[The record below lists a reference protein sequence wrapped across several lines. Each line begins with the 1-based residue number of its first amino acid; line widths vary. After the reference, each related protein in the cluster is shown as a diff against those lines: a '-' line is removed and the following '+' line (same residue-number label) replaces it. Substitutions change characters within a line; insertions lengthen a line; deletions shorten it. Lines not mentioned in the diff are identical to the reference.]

1 MSASGLL
8 RLLQL
13 SDSSFPTGGYSLSHG
28 LEGLHAMG
36 WIKGE
41 ADVRDVAL
49 THIEET
55 LAQQDLPAVS
65 NAHLCASGVDLN
77 AIVALDELL
86 TVLKPV
92 PSFRNASMRVGRRM
106 MESAQPLYSSL
117 IADRY
122 LHAIR
127 NGATDGHHAVAFGV
141 VTCAAGSAAGSTA
154 GSTTGCAAGIERAD
168 AVTAFAA
175 SSLNSYVAAA
185 VRLGMIGQRAAQRII
200 ATLEPALMA
209 AIAMAPLVAL
219 EDLGGYMPSIDI
231 AGMRQPALAARMF
244 AS

>member
-1 MSASGLL
+1 
-8 RLLQL
+8 
-13 SDSSFPTGGYSLSHG
+13 
-28 LEGLHAMG
+28 MG

-65 NAHLCASGVDLN
+65 NAHLCASGVDMN
-77 AIVALDELL
+77 AILALDELL

-117 IADRY
+117 MADRY

-127 NGATDGHHAVAFGV
+127 DGATDGHHAVTFGV
-141 VTCAAGSAAGSTA
+141 VTCTA
-154 GSTTGCAAGIERAD
+154 GIDRAD

-185 VRLGMIGQRAAQRII
+185 VRLGVIGQGAAQRII

-231 AGMRQPALAARMF
+231 AGMRQPVLAARMF

>member
-49 THIEET
+49 THIEES

-65 NAHLCASGVDLN
+65 NAHLYASGVDLN

-86 TVLKPV
+86 RVLKPV

-141 VTCAAGSAAGSTA
+141 VTCAAGS
-154 GSTTGCAAGIERAD
+154 TTGCAAGIERAD

-185 VRLGMIGQRAAQRII
+185 VRLGVIGQRAAQRII

-219 EDLGGYMPSIDI
+219 EDLGGYMPLIDI

>member
-1 MSASGLL
+1 MWKVSDVTTSASGLL

-77 AIVALDELL
+77 AIVALDKLV

-92 PSFRNASMRVGRRM
+92 PSFRNASMRVGHRM
-106 MESAQPLYSSL
+106 MESAQPLYSSP

-141 VTCAAGSAAGSTA
+141 MTCAAGS
-154 GSTTGCAAGIERAD
+154 AAGIERAD

-185 VRLGMIGQRAAQRII
+185 VRLGVIGQGAAQRII
-200 ATLEPALMA
+200 ATLEPALIA

>member
-92 PSFRNASMRVGRRM
+92 PSFRNASMRVGRWM

-141 VTCAAGSAAGSTA
+141 VTWAAGSAAGSTA
-154 GSTTGCAAGIERAD
+154 GCAAGIERAD